1 MAGAGCIVVACALQR
16 VRHGAREA
24 GEEVLVG
31 GDHRRE
37 APSGIVALRC
47 PAVTTA
53 TAQGLPGLGRVPPI
67 GLVLTGVTSI
77 QFGAALAAT
86 MFDDLGAAGT
96 SVLRLA
102 FAALVLM
109 VLWRPRVR
117 GRGTQELRLAALFG
131 LTLGAMNLFFYE
143 ALDRIPLGVAVTME
157 FAGPL
162 GVAVATS
169 RRRLDL
175 VWAAL
180 AALGIVLLSN
190 PFGGDGLDPVG
201 VALILAAAACWAA
214 YILIAQRATHV
225 FDGSEGLA
233 LAMVVAALVP
243 VIPGVAEAGT
253 ALLKPELLA
262 MGAAVALLSSV
273 IPYSLETEALRRLPA
288 NVFGVLMS
296 LEPAV
301 AALAGFLIL
310 SQALSARDLVAIALV
325 VAASVGVSRTA
336 PAAAE
341 A

>member
-1 MAGAGCIVVACALQR
+1 
-16 VRHGAREA
+16 
-24 GEEVLVG
+24 
-31 GDHRRE
+31 
-37 APSGIVALRC
+37 
-47 PAVTTA
+47 VTTA
-53 TAQGLPGLGRVPPI
+53 TAKGLPGLGRVPPI

-86 MFDDLGAAGT
+86 LFDDLGPAGT
-96 SVLRLA
+96 SVLRLT

-117 GRGTQELRLAALFG
+117 GRAPRELRLAAIFG

-162 GVAVATS
+162 AVAVATS

-175 VWAAL
+175 VWAGL
-180 AALGIVLLSN
+180 AAVGIVLLSN
-190 PFGGDGLDPVG
+190 PFGSGDGLDPVG

-225 FDGSEGLA
+225 YDGSEGLA

-243 VIPGVAEAGT
+243 LIPGVAEAGT
-253 ALLKPELLA
+253 TLLRPELIA
-262 MGAAVALLSSV
+262 MGLGVALLSSV

-301 AALAGFLIL
+301 AALAGFLVL
-310 SQALSARDLVAIALV
+310 SQALSARDLVAIAFV
-325 VAASVGVSRTA
+325 VAASVGVSRSVA
-336 PAAAE
+336 PSPE

>member
-1 MAGAGCIVVACALQR
+1 M
-16 VRHGAREA
+16 
-24 GEEVLVG
+24 
-31 GDHRRE
+31 
-37 APSGIVALRC
+37 
-47 PAVTTA
+47 
-53 TAQGLPGLGRVPPI
+53 

-86 MFDDLGAAGT
+86 MFDDLGPGGT
-96 SVLRLA
+96 SLLRLA

-117 GRGTQELRLAALFG
+117 GRAPRELRLVVLFG

-143 ALDRIPLGVAVTME
+143 ALERIPLGVAVTME

-175 VWAAL
+175 FWAGL

-201 VALILAAAACWAA
+201 VVLILAAAACWAA

-243 VIPGVAEAGT
+243 VIPGIAEAGGT
-253 ALLKPELLA
+253 LLQPDLLA
-262 MGAAVALLSSV
+262 LGFGVALLSSV
-273 IPYSLETEALRRLPA
+273 VPYSLETEALRRMPA

-301 AALAGFLIL
+301 AALAGFLVL
-310 SQALSARDLVAIALV
+310 SQALGVRELVAIGLV
-325 VAASVGVSRTA
+325 VAASVGVSRSAA
-336 PAAAE
+336 PSPE